1 MKAVILDA
9 KVVKEQETM
18 IQFVQSATQN
28 STSIKVFVSLIVQMV
43 GWLT

>member
-18 IQFVQSATQN
+18 IQFVQSVTQN

>member
-9 KVVKEQETM
+9 KVAKEQETM
-18 IQFVQSATQN
+18 IQSAQN
-28 STSIKVFVSLIVQMV
+28 VIQNFTSIKVFVSLIVQMV